1 MIIRRPIL
9 ALFIAGLLASAP
21 FCQAESNN
29 TAGSAPASPAAPADV
44 KKFGPYEALVYDAT
58 LLADV
63 KVDDKG
69 DIFLLFQ
76 PGKTDT
82 QVTIKISMQNG
93 AAYRKWFTGDEVLAA
108 QQNTSGRSPGVWSDR
123 VQTTANYI
131 EYWAGGK
138 LFLHL
143 KKTGS

>member
-1 MIIRRPIL
+1 MQLRRPIL
-9 ALFIAGLLASAP
+9 ALIIAGLFAPAP
-21 FCQAESNN
+21 FALADEAA
-29 TAGSAPASPAAPADV
+29 AGTSPAAENV
-44 KKFGPYEALVYDAT
+44 RKFGPYEALVYDAD

-69 DIFLLFQ
+69 DVFLMFQ
-76 PGKTDT
+76 PGKTAT

-93 AAYRKWFTGDEVLAA
+93 AGYRKWFTGDEVLVA
-108 QQNTSGRSPGVWSDR
+108 QENSTGRSPGVWSDR

-131 EYWAGGK
+131 EYWAGDK